1 MTDQH
6 ELDRLLVAYFAEGS
20 NELADRVID
29 AALDQIV
36 HTRQRRP
43 LRVPGRSP
51 TMTMPFR
58 LATAAV
64 IGVLAVAGAFYLL
77 QPSQPAVGPPG
88 PTPSASLGSSQAT
101 PTTAPSSATTPT
113 ETPAA
118 TAAVPSLT
126 GPMGVGRQVH
136 TATALADGRVLVAGG
151 YGSNDVALASAVL
164 YDPATAAFDPTSA
177 LASPRGYQTATL
189 LLDGRVLIAGGGA
202 AVWPGS
208 LAPTPVSGALLTS
221 AELYDPKT
229 GTFSPTGSMATPRE
243 THTATL
249 LADGRVLIT
258 GGNDTS
264 DHGVAMAE
272 LYDPN
277 TGTFSPTGS
286 MTTSRAFHT
295 ATLLSDGRVLIV
307 GGGRAAWT
315 GDVLDTAEI
324 YDPRSGTFSATGAMP
339 ESRVFHTATL
349 LADGRVLITGGS
361 NGSEADIASAVLYD
375 PKTGAFAWTGA
386 MADGRQYHTA
396 TLLNDGRVLVAG
408 GGADYTNRQFMA
420 TAEIYDPRTSLFTAT
435 GSMNEPRTYQA
446 AALLTDGRVIV
457 TGGYGQQAPLP
468 SAELYDPTTGTFSP
482 TGSGG

>member
-1 MTDQH
+1 MTDQP
-6 ELDRLLVAYFAEGS
+6 EFDRLLVAYFVEGS

-43 LRVPGRSP
+43 LRVPRRSP
-51 TMTMPFR
+51 TITMPFR
-58 LATAAV
+58 LAAAAV
-64 IGVLAVAGAFYLL
+64 IGVLAVGGAFYLL
-77 QPSQPAVGPPG
+77 QPNQPAVGGPG
-88 PTPSASLGSSQAT
+88 PTPSASLGSSQAVT
-101 PTTAPSSATTPT
+101 TTAPTPATTPA
-113 ETPAA
+113 EKPAA
-118 TAAVPSLT
+118 TTAVQSLT

-151 YGSNDVALASAVL
+151 YDNKDGALASAVL
-164 YDPATAAFDPTSA
+164 YDPATAAFHQTSS
-177 LASPRGYQTATL
+177 LASARGYQTATL
-189 LLDGRVLIAGGGA
+189 LSDGRVLIAGGGA
-202 AVWPGS
+202 AVWPGVIT
-208 LAPTPVSGALLTS
+208 APPADGAFLSS

-229 GTFSPTGSMATPRE
+229 GTFSPTGSLATPRE

-249 LADGRVLIT
+249 LDDGRVLIA

-264 DHGVAMAE
+264 DHGVATAE
-272 LYDPN
+272 LYDPK

-295 ATLLSDGRVLIV
+295 ATLLSDGRVLII

-324 YDPRSGTFSATGAMP
+324 YDPKSGTFSMTGAMP
-339 ESRVFHTATL
+339 ETRVFHTATL

-375 PKTGAFAWTGA
+375 PKTGTFDWTGS

-408 GGADYTNRQFMA
+408 GGADYTNRQFIA
-420 TAEIYDPRTSLFTAT
+420 SAEIYDPRTSVFTAT
-435 GSMNEPRTYQA
+435 GSMTDVRTYHA

-457 TGGYGQQAPLP
+457 TGGYGPQAPLA
-468 SAELYDPTTGTFSP
+468 SAETYDPKTGTFSP
-482 TGSGG
+482 AGSGG

>member
-1 MTDQH
+1 MTDQP

-29 AALDQIV
+29 AALDQIA

-43 LRVPGRSP
+43 LRVPRRSP
-51 TMTMPFR
+51 TMTTPFR

-77 QPSQPAVGPPG
+77 QPSQPTVGGPG
-88 PTPSASLGSSQAT
+88 PTPSTSPASSQAT
-101 PTTAPSSATTPT
+101 TTTAPAPATTPAKK
-113 ETPAA
+113 PAA

-151 YGSNDVALASAVL
+151 YDNNDGALASAVL
-164 YDPATAAFDPTSA
+164 YDPATAAFDQTSS
-177 LASPRGYQTATL
+177 LASARGYQTATL
-189 LLDGRVLIAGGGA
+189 LSDGRVLIAGGGA
-202 AVWPGS
+202 AVWPGVI
-208 LAPTPVSGALLTS
+208 TPPPVNGALLAS

-229 GTFSPTGSMATPRE
+229 GTFGPTGSMATPRE

-258 GGNDTS
+258 GGNDTG
-264 DHGVAMAE
+264 DHGVATAE
-272 LYDPN
+272 LYDPKG
-277 TGTFSPTGS
+277 GTFSPTGS

-315 GDVLDTAEI
+315 DAILDTAEI
-324 YDPRSGTFSATGAMP
+324 YDPKSGTFSATGAMP
-339 ESRVFHTATL
+339 ETRAWHTATL
-349 LADGRVLITGGS
+349 LADGRVLIAGGS
-361 NGSEADIASAVLYD
+361 NGSENDIASAVLYD
-375 PKTGAFAWTGA
+375 PKAGTFSWTGA

-408 GGADYTNRQFMA
+408 GGVDYTNRRFIA
-420 TAEIYDPRTSLFTAT
+420 TAEIYDPRTGVFTAT
-435 GSMNEPRTYQA
+435 GSMTDARTYQA

-457 TGGYGQQAPLP
+457 TGGYGLRAPLP
-468 SAELYDPTTGTFSP
+468 SAELYDPKRETFIP
-482 TGSGG
+482 AGSGG